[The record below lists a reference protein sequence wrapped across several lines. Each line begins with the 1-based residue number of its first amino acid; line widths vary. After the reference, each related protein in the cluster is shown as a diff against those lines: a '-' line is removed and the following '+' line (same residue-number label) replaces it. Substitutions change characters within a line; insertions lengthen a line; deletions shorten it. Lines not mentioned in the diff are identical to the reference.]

1 MKTDAPFELDFV
13 LDAKAVTT
21 DVDDG
26 IYVEGYASE
35 FGLDRQDEMFEPG
48 AFTDSMKAFMDSNP
62 VLLFHHKFDNALG
75 KVIEWSLDKK
85 GMWIKA
91 HLDKPEP
98 NTFLADVFNKVKS
111 GTIKGFSVGGKFHR
125 RESSG
130 GVTRIHKADIME
142 ISLTPLPVNSTTLAT
157 VCQKAFDEPEDAK
170 ALADRLAAVETELN
184 DLAEQYAKKS
194 TTAPTSD

>member
-1 MKTDAPFELDFV
+1 VKTEAIFELDFV
-13 LDAKAVTT
+13 LDGKAVVS
-21 DVDDG
+21 DIDDG

-35 FGLDRQDEMFEPG
+35 FGLDRQDEIFEPG

-62 VLLFHHKFDNALG
+62 VLLFHHKFDQALG

-91 HLDKPEP
+91 HLDQPEP
-98 NTFLADVFNKVKS
+98 NTFLADVFKKVKS

-125 RESSG
+125 RQSAG

-142 ISLTPLPVNSTTLAT
+142 ISLTPLPVNSTALAT

-170 ALADRLAAVETELN
+170 ALEDRLDAVETELN
-184 DLAEQYAKKS
+184 ELVERYA
-194 TTAPTSD
+194 AAQR